1 MLQNSIG
8 VLPTEVTAY
17 WWLRACIGL
26 VLVLLLVFSAILVWL
41 FYLQNFKNH
50 PLRLIVDKNDDTFKN
65 NDVTSKIQLQ
75 ELGHV
80 VSNDKNSL
88 KASVA
93 SEAGV
98 PTTQHS
104 AAAWWK
110 CCNQRSIQNDS
121 INVKMSEIIPLE
133 TVSNDIKDY
142 SDNEGKEQNLRSS
155 DDVASL
161 EEKESGKKS
170 HETCPNMSEQWYL

>member
-1 MLQNSIG
+1 M
-8 VLPTEVTAY
+8 E
-17 WWLRACIGL
+17 
-26 VLVLLLVFSAILVWL
+26 SAREEIS
-41 FYLQNFKNH
+41 
-50 PLRLIVDKNDDTFKN
+50 DKNDDTFKN

-98 PTTQHS
+98 PTTQLS

-110 CCNQRSIQNDS
+110 CCNQRSIQNDF
-121 INVKMSEIIPLE
+121 INVKMSEIIPLG
-133 TVSNDIKDY
+133 TVSNDIEDY
-142 SDNEGKEQNLRSS
+142 SDNEGKEQNLRGS

-161 EEKESGKKS
+161 DEEERGNKS
-170 HETCPNMSEQWYL
+170 LETCSNMPTQWYL